1 MANIA
6 IEDIMLDR
14 KSYYNGSEDGV
25 RAIPKR
31 ESLVSIW
38 VYVRIWARC

>member
-14 KSYYNGSEDGV
+14 KSYYYNGSEDGA
-25 RAIPKR
+25 RAIAKR
-31 ESLVSIW
+31 ERLVSGFM
-38 VYVRIWARC
+38 